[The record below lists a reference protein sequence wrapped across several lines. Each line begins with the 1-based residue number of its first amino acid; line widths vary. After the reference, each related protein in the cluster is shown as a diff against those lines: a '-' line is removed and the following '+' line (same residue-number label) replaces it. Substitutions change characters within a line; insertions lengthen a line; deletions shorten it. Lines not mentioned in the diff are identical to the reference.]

1 MNKMKDV
8 MKRGALIIFE
18 GCDRSGKTTQCKRQ
32 VERLTEKFGLQ
43 DNDQPSSIGMR
54 FPDRTTE
61 IGKAINGYL
70 QNTSELDDHVI
81 HLLFTANRWEKVS
94 ELKAALERGQHVIV
108 DRYSFSGIA
117 FSSAKD
123 GMSLEWCRQPERGLP
138 KPGKFTIQLYKRKIA
153 FEVLYQYSYFSNFR
167 FGVLS

>member
-32 VERLTEKFGLQ
+32 VERLKEKFGLQ
-43 DNDQPSSIGMR
+43 NNDQPSSIGMR

-94 ELKAALERGQHVIV
+94 ELKTALERGQHVIV

-138 KPGKFTIQLYKRKIA
+138 KPGKFQFFLLERVEFLKELVFFK
-153 FEVLYQYSYFSNFR
+153 F
-167 FGVLS
+167 

>member
-43 DNDQPSSIGMR
+43 NNDQPSSIGMR

-61 IGKAINGYL
+61 IGKAINETFAGSNCML
-70 QNTSELDDHVI
+70 
-81 HLLFTANRWEKVS
+81 WEIRIWFV
-94 ELKAALERGQHVIV
+94 
-108 DRYSFSGIA
+108 
-117 FSSAKD
+117 
-123 GMSLEWCRQPERGLP
+123 
-138 KPGKFTIQLYKRKIA
+138 
-153 FEVLYQYSYFSNFR
+153 
-167 FGVLS
+167 

>member
-1 MNKMKDV
+1 
-8 MKRGALIIFE
+8 
-18 GCDRSGKTTQCKRQ
+18 
-32 VERLTEKFGLQ
+32 
-43 DNDQPSSIGMR
+43 MR